1 MADSPAG
8 DYFNIHEMMTK
19 FYEYQPSSDD
29 AYGSAIKGS
38 FQANMIQSA
47 YDTANAKELSQFQTG
62 LSQDTMAHAAELEL
76 LNQSANMQQE
86 YNLGMASMEGQMT
99 LQNEYADKQTDRDI
113 SLLGATGEQERKNIA
128 AAGEQDIIKRINE
141 GEQERL
147 TDTNRVESAGKEQ
160 RAIDQNKIVSEG
172 IEQRAGIRESGTEER
187 KGIQEKGKVD
197 TALER
202 VKGYEQREGIK
213 ESGTQQR
220 AAITTQGAEERKGY
234 ESKGAQDRLGIKE
247 TGAQQRLGYESQGAQ
262 ERLNIGARGKDT
274 RETMGY
280 ENRLKAK
287 DRANQSQY
295 SKQGARSF

>member
-19 FYEYQPSSDD
+19 FYEYQPESDD

-47 YDTANAKELSQFQTG
+47 YDTANAKELAQFQTG
-62 LSQDTMAHAAELEL
+62 LSQDTMAQAAELEL

-86 YNLGMASMEGQMT
+86 YNLGMASMEGQMS
-99 LQNEYADKQTDRDI
+99 LQNEYANNQTDRDI

-128 AAGEQDIIKRINE
+128 AAGEQDLIKRINE

-172 IEQRAGIRESGTEER
+172 IEQRAGIRESGTQERENISSRGTEER
-187 KGIQEKGKVD
+187 AGIQEKGKVD

-202 VKGYEQREGIK
+202 VRGYEQREGIK
-213 ESGTQQR
+213 ESGTQH
-220 AAITTQGAEERKGY
+220 
-234 ESKGAQDRLGIKE
+234 LHP
-247 TGAQQRLGYESQGAQ
+247 
-262 ERLNIGARGKDT
+262 
-274 RETMGY
+274 
-280 ENRLKAK
+280 
-287 DRANQSQY
+287 
-295 SKQGARSF
+295 